1 MTWSILQFQRL
12 KWFVSSLDRT
22 RRLGEKV
29 GFDHFSRVCGKNNI
43 FLLVDFVIQRPA
55 IAKKADYFHF
65 STKFSTIYPWKNK
78 QFFLNEKDNDKYE
91 NWLHILREGEEM

>member
-1 MTWSILQFQRL
+1 MAWSILHFQRL

-43 FLLVDFVIQRPA
+43 FLLVDFVIQRPT
-55 IAKKADYFHF
+55 KKEDCFHF
-65 STKFSTIYPWKNK
+65 STNFSTIYPCKNK
-78 QFFLNEKDNDKYE
+78 QFFLNDKYE
-91 NWLHILREGEEM
+91 NWLHILREGEEI